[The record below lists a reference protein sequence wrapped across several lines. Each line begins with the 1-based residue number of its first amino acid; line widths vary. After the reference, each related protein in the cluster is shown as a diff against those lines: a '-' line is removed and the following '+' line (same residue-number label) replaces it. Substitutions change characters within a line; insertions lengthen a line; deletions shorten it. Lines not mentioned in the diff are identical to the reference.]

1 MLKGINPLLS
11 GAILKMLDELG
22 HGDQLVIADRNFP
35 SYTQGVPTL
44 RVDSESIVEVFDA
57 ILTVFPLDLSV
68 DVPLE
73 RIGPQNDPA
82 ATNDMQLAV
91 LETARRHDGR
101 PLEFGVIRRLDFYER
116 AKQAQAIVHT
126 LETVP
131 FGVFILT
138 KGVV

>member
-73 RIGPQNDPA
+73 RIGPQNATA
-82 ATNDMQLAV
+82 AGSPRGV
-91 LETARRHDGR
+91 GSGGR
-101 PLEFGVIRRLDFYER
+101 PRSGPRGRPR
-116 AKQAQAIVHT
+116 SR
-126 LETVP
+126 
-131 FGVFILT
+131 
-138 KGVV
+138 